1 MENEEFFN
9 PQYQPPDSIRFGILE
24 ADNSAAVKLYKK
36 LGLIPSCPK
45 CGQTIDYLQPGQKLT
60 GPCEKCKAVEQ
71 KSDIEV
77 KVDLPELDDKS
88 PIVTKVGG
96 RKYITPDDLLPEKE
110 SADNGSID

>member
-1 MENEEFFN
+1 MGNDEFLN

-24 ADNSAAVKLYKK
+24 ADNNAAVEQYKK
-36 LGLIPSCPK
+36 LGLIPTCPK
-45 CGQTIDYLQPGQKLT
+45 CGSVIDYLQPGQRLK

-77 KVDLPELDDKS
+77 KVDLPEMDDKS

-96 RKYITPDDLLPEKE
+96 KKYITPDDLLPAKE
-110 SADNGSID
+110 NADNGNTD